1 MRAGPRGIWRW
12 HWLLAG
18 CIAVQIGASVQAGP
32 AERLLPLAAVRPAAR
47 FSSADLRALQA
58 SDDANPA
65 MLWVVQGQALWRT
78 PAGVAG
84 ASCAGCHGD
93 AAVSMRGVAARYPAL
108 EPSSDPAAIAPARLL
123 NLEGRI
129 NQCRSRHQGLA
140 PWPAESQPLLG
151 VSAYVAMQSR
161 GQPLQVSTDAAIQP
175 YLERGRAL
183 YLQRSGQMNLAC
195 THCHDRHWGDKL
207 LGETISQGH
216 GNGYPAYR
224 LEWQGLGSLQR
235 RLRACQSGI
244 RAEMLPFG
252 SPALVELELFLA
264 WRAGTL
270 AVETPAVRR

>member
-18 CIAVQIGASVQAGP
+18 CIAVPFGASVQAEP

-65 MLWVVQGQALWRT
+65 MLWVAQGQALWRT
-78 PAGVAG
+78 PAGAS

-108 EPSSDPAAIAPARLL
+108 ELSSDPAAIAPARLL

-140 PWPAESQPLLG
+140 PWPVHLVDEG
-151 VSAYVAMQSR
+151 ENR
-161 GQPLQVSTDAAIQP
+161 DAPHAAH
-175 YLERGRAL
+175 LKHFA
-183 YLQRSGQMNLAC
+183 
-195 THCHDRHWGDKL
+195 
-207 LGETISQGH
+207 
-216 GNGYPAYR
+216 
-224 LEWQGLGSLQR
+224 GLGLQALGR
-235 RLRACQSGI
+235 VFQHHRVVGGGQRAIGV
-244 RAEMLPFG
+244 F
-252 SPALVELELFLA
+252 
-264 WRAGTL
+264 
-270 AVETPAVRR
+270 